1 MWCNKFPQFKERPL
15 RKAPGFVTVICAVLY
30 GGSHAPASPPPC
42 HCLLCPTRG
51 PHTCAST
58 VHIIKTSFYI
68 ISSQR
73 DVPSIMRSQT
83 DGSDSSS
90 TPRPDPATSDSAKGS
105 SLPTRRPC
113 AAVFAFLVGP
123 HYCSPLV
130 LFDPTA
136 GNSFNPAYE
145 ALEPSRMAT
154 GPASHCG
161 AAACLC
167 GVEWSDGLAFPTTH
181 PIHVAHLYMRFRYG
195 RLRTHWDRN
204 RTSQKSRELA
214 TCMGRIYVQKIVKG
228 F

>member
-1 MWCNKFPQFKERPL
+1 
-15 RKAPGFVTVICAVLY
+15 
-30 GGSHAPASPPPC
+30 
-42 HCLLCPTRG
+42 
-51 PHTCAST
+51 
-58 VHIIKTSFYI
+58 
-68 ISSQR
+68 
-73 DVPSIMRSQT
+73 MRSET

-136 GNSFNPAYE
+136 GNSFNRAYE

-167 GVEWSDGLAFPTTH
+167 GVE
-181 PIHVAHLYMRFRYG
+181 
-195 RLRTHWDRN
+195 
-204 RTSQKSRELA
+204 
-214 TCMGRIYVQKIVKG
+214 
-228 F
+228 